1 MLPGTRL
8 GPHEIL
14 FAIGAGG
21 MGEVYRARDTTLDR
35 DVALKILPAS
45 FAADPD
51 RLMRFTREAKTLASL
66 NHPNIAQIYGIE
78 ETDGVRALVMELVA
92 GEDLSAVIARGPL
105 TLADALPIAKQIA
118 DALEAAHEQG
128 IIHRDLKPANI
139 KVRADGTVKVLDFGL
154 AKALAPDSASAAA
167 ESVSMSPTLTSP
179 AMTAM
184 GMILGT
190 AAYMSPEQ
198 AVGKAVDK
206 RCDIWSFGVVL
217 YEMLTGERLFA
228 GETISHTLA
237 DVLRAPIDFGKLPAS
252 TPAPIAELV
261 TRCLDRNLKA
271 RLRDVGEARIAVDR
285 GLAHPGRTAAPATTP
300 SPSRR
305 RVGWVA
311 AVAVPSVV
319 AAALAL
325 VHFRETPPVTPV
337 QRFTVAIP
345 QNGGINSF
353 ALSPDGSHV
362 VMAGI
367 VGDKTQLWL
376 RSLDAF
382 EWQPMA
388 FTDGATH
395 PFWSP
400 DSRFIAFFADGKL
413 KRIAATG
420 GPAQTLCDA
429 PDGRGGSWSRD
440 DVILFAPAYTGV
452 AIQRVP
458 AAGGVPADVTT
469 TRRGERFP
477 LFLPDGR
484 HFLYLLRSGTSEN
497 GIYLSSLEGMEPRRI
512 LPDVSSPVFAPPP
525 SDGASGAIGHVLF
538 VRDRTLMAQPF
549 DTTRSEPTGEA
560 FPVADGVTT
569 TMTTFYTPATV
580 SDRGILLYA
589 GDGAAVSNQLVW
601 YDRRGTVLGR
611 VGAPGNRMD
620 PDLSPNEQ
628 SVAFRRTSR
637 TGYDLWLWDLPRGAE
652 SRLTTDPSFNI
663 TPVWSPR
670 DDRIV
675 FSSNRRAG
683 VSDLYE
689 KVVGT
694 SGEGTSLVEDPN
706 AKFPTQWS
714 PDGRFVVYTV
724 GDPKNKW
731 DIWVVPMDGPETDS
745 ARRTPRPFLQ
755 GPDNEVMGQLSPD
768 GRWMAYVSDQSG
780 RRQVYVRAFPSADG
794 QMMVSVAGGE
804 MPRWRRD
811 GQELF
816 FVAADGRLMTVPV
829 RRTGAGPTPALD
841 AGVAVALFDAP
852 IVRSISGRI
861 VIASQYSVTAD
872 GQRFLI
878 NTASSSGDEAAQPL
892 NVVVNWRAGVTTR

>member
-14 FAIGAGG
+14 IAIGAGG

-45 FAADPD
+45 FATDPD

-78 ETDGVRALVMELVA
+78 ETDGVRALVMELVE
-92 GEDLSAVIARGPL
+92 GEDLSAVIAGGPL
-105 TLADALPIAKQIA
+105 ALADALPIAKQIA

-128 IIHRDLKPANI
+128 IIHRDLKPANV
-139 KVRADGTVKVLDFGL
+139 KVRDDGTVKVLDFGL
-154 AKALAPDSASAAA
+154 AKALATDGTSTAA

-198 AVGKAVDK
+198 AAGKAVDK
-206 RCDIWSFGVVL
+206 RSDIWSFGVVL

-252 TPAPIAELV
+252 TPAPIAELL
-261 TRCLDRNLKA
+261 TRCLDRTLKA
-271 RLRDVGEARIAVDR
+271 RLRDIGEARIALDR
-285 GLAHPGRTAAPATTP
+285 GLAHPGRTAAQATTP
-300 SPSRR
+300 SLSRPR
-305 RVGWVA
+305 LRWVA
-311 AVAVPSVV
+311 AVAIPSVV
-319 AAALAL
+319 AAALAF
-325 VHFRETPPVTPV
+325 VHFREKPPVTPV
-337 QRFTVAIP
+337 QRFTVALP
-345 QNGGINSF
+345 QNGGIYNI

-362 VMAGI
+362 VMAAI
-367 VGDKTQLWL
+367 VSDKPQLWL
-376 RSLDAF
+376 RALDTF

-388 FTDGATH
+388 FTDGATY

-413 KRIAATG
+413 KKIAATG
-420 GPAQTLCDA
+420 GPAQALCDA

-440 DVILFAPAYTGV
+440 DVILFTPAYTGV

-458 AAGGVPADVTT
+458 AAGGVPADVTK

-477 LFLPDGR
+477 FFLPDGR
-484 HFLYLLRSGTSEN
+484 HFLYLFRSGTSEN
-497 GIYLSSLEGMEPRRI
+497 GIYLSSLDGMEPRRI

-525 SDGASGAIGHVLF
+525 SNGASGTIGHVLF

-549 DTTRSEPTGEA
+549 DTRSSEPAGEA

-589 GDGAAVSNQLVW
+589 SDGAAVSNQLVW

-620 PDLSPNEQ
+620 PDLSPSEQ

-637 TGYDLWLWDLPRGAE
+637 TGYDLWLWDLPRGTE
-652 SRLTTDPSFNI
+652 TRLTTEPSFNL

-670 DDRIV
+670 GDRIV

-683 VSDLYE
+683 VSDLFE

-694 SGEGTSLVEDPN
+694 GGEGTSLVEDPN

-724 GDPKNKW
+724 GDPRNKW
-731 DIWVVPMDGPETDS
+731 DIWVVPMDGPETGS
-745 ARRTPRPFLQ
+745 SRRTARPFLQ
-755 GPDNEVMGQLSPD
+755 GPDSEVMGQLSPD

-780 RRQVYVRAFPSADG
+780 RREVYVRAFPSAEG
-794 QMMVSVAGGE
+794 QVMVSAAGGE

-816 FVAADGRLMTVPV
+816 FVVADGRLMAVPV
-829 RRTGAGPTPALD
+829 RTGAGPKPALD
-841 AGVAVALFDAP
+841 AGAAVALFDAP
-852 IVRSISGRI
+852 IVRSTSART
-861 VIASQYSVTAD
+861 VIAIQYSVTAD

-878 NTASSSGDEAAQPL
+878 NTASGSGDATAPPL
-892 NVVVNWRAGVTTR
+892 NVVVNWRAGATTR